1 MAAFTNQATLSY
13 NRGTT
18 TSNVVTGELVEVL
31 SASKTA
37 VTDSYEPG
45 GKITYIVS
53 VVNSGT
59 TGYTGL
65 TLTDNLGSY
74 TVGTSTFVPL
84 DYVDGSLHYY
94 IGGTEQ
100 AAPTVTA
107 GPPMTVTGIS
117 VPAGGNAVIVY
128 KAKVNGTAPLTAES
142 EIVNTAE
149 LSGGGITPIT
159 VTDTVNVSAEPRLTI
174 SKAICP
180 STVVENGQL
189 TYTFTI
195 ENTGNTPAT
204 AAELLAVT
212 DTFDPILSGLT
223 VTFNGA
229 AWAPTTN
236 YTYNAATGA
245 FATVA
250 GQITVPAATYTQNA
264 ATGEWSTTPGV
275 STLTVTGTVA

>member
-117 VPAGGNAVIVY
+117 VPAGGNA
-128 KAKVNGTAPLTAES
+128 
-142 EIVNTAE
+142 
-149 LSGGGITPIT
+149 
-159 VTDTVNVSAEPRLTI
+159 
-174 SKAICP
+174 
-180 STVVENGQL
+180 
-189 TYTFTI
+189 
-195 ENTGNTPAT
+195 
-204 AAELLAVT
+204 
-212 DTFDPILSGLT
+212 
-223 VTFNGA
+223 
-229 AWAPTTN
+229 
-236 YTYNAATGA
+236 
-245 FATVA
+245 
-250 GQITVPAATYTQNA
+250 
-264 ATGEWSTTPGV
+264 
-275 STLTVTGTVA
+275 